1 MRPNYRS
8 ATARGAKG
16 LAFVEAAVCS
26 SASMLLEPGRVPGDL
41 MCRPGS
47 SAMLTVA
54 LQEFGM
60 TVTSRFL
67 LGRPQCF
74 WYLKTLKDVWSSDFL
89 LPDASVG

>member
-1 MRPNYRS
+1 MS
-8 ATARGAKG
+8 
-16 LAFVEAAVCS
+16 
-26 SASMLLEPGRVPGDL
+26 
-41 MCRPGS
+41 RPGS

-54 LQEFGM
+54 LQEFGMTGM